1 MKNAKLIG
9 YRNMALLTQS
19 DMAKYLKIAYP
30 TYNAKENGRNKFT
43 DTEKSKIKMI
53 LSKKLARPL
62 TIDELFF

>member
-19 DMAKYLKIAYP
+19 DMANYLKIAYP
-30 TYNAKENGRNKFT
+30 TYNAKENGRNRFT
-43 DTEKSKIKMI
+43 DIEKSKIKMI
-53 LSKKLARPL
+53 LSKKLSKPL

>member
-19 DMAKYLKIAYP
+19 DMAKYLEIAYP

-43 DTEKSKIKMI
+43 DIEKSMI
-53 LSKKLARPL
+53 LSKKLSKPL

>member
-9 YRNMALLTQS
+9 YRSMALLTQS

-53 LSKKLARPL
+53 LSEKLARPL

>member
-1 MKNAKLIG
+1 
-9 YRNMALLTQS
+9 MALLTQT

-43 DTEKSKIKMI
+43 DIEKSKIKMI
-53 LSKKLARPL
+53 LSEKLARPL